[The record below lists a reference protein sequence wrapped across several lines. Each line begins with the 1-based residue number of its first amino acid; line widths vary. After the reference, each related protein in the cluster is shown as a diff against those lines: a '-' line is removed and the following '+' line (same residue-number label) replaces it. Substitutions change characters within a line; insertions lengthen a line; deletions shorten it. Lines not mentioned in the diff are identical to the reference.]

1 MRDTNIIAVDF
12 DGTLCANKWPL
23 IGDPNQDLIDILID
37 ILIDLRKNGV
47 KVILWTCRT
56 GDELSQAVEWCKS
69 FGLEFDAINENLPE
83 IVESFGQESR
93 KIYADLYIDDRAADG
108 LYTG

>member
-1 MRDTNIIAVDF
+1 MKSDIIAVDF

-23 IGDPNQDLIDILID
+23 IGEPNQELID
-37 ILIDLRKNGV
+37 ILIDLRKSGT
-47 KVILWTCRT
+47 KVILWTCRV
-56 GDELSQAVEWCKS
+56 GDKLTQAVEWCKS
-69 FGLEFDAINENLPE
+69 FGLEFDAVNENLPE
-83 IVESFGQESR
+83 IIEIFGQESR